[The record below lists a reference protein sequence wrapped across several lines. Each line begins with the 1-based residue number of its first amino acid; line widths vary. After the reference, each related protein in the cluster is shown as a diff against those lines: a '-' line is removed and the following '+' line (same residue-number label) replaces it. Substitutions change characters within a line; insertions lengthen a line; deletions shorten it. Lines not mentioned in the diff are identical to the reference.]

1 MVLKRFIANKGL
13 KIKYLIKMSDIIEKY
28 ENPCDDC
35 MHRVNSYCKAYNYSI
50 KILDVNKCK
59 RRKIKKNKR

>member
-1 MVLKRFIANKGL
+1 MIRHTKKEFL
-13 KIKYLIKMSDIIEKY
+13 SDVIEKY

-35 MHRVNSYCKAYNYSI
+35 IHRVNSYCKAYNYSI